1 MKKLNNSNKED
12 VNKKI
17 TGQGLFKKFFGWIA
31 KGAEKSR
38 LEGKS
43 CPT

>member
-1 MKKLNNSNKED
+1 MKNLNYSNKED
-12 VNKKI
+12 VNKKT
-17 TGQGLFKKFFGWIA
+17 TGQGFLKRIIDWIA